1 MDELMTWAMFDK
13 ATRKLAE
20 RIIVLKK
27 NGVVKSIYGI
37 PRGGLVVAVRLSHML
52 DLPLI
57 LDSKEIQP
65 HTLVV
70 DDIADSGKT
79 LRKYKNSLTATLYY
93 NKRSAVIP
101 KFWIF
106 KKKDKWVVFPWET

>member
-1 MDELMTWAMFDK
+1 MTWALFDE

-20 RIIVLKK
+20 RIIALKGS
-27 NGVVKSIYGI
+27 GVVKSICGI

-57 LDSKEIQP
+57 LHSKEIQP
-65 HTLVV
+65 HTLIV

-79 LRKYKNSLTATLYY
+79 LRKYKNSLIATLYY
-93 NKRSAVIP
+93 NERSTVIP

-106 KKKDKWVVFPWET
+106 KKKDKWIVFPWEN

>member
-1 MDELMTWAMFDK
+1 LDELVTWALFEK
-13 ATRKLAE
+13 ATKKLAE
-20 RIIVLKK
+20 RIIVLKES
-27 NGVVKSIYGI
+27 GVVKSIYGI
-37 PRGGLVVAVRLSHML
+37 SRGGLVVAVRLSHML

-79 LRKYKNSLTATLYY
+79 LWKYKNSLIATLYY
-93 NKRSAVIP
+93 NERSAVIP

-106 KKKDKWVVFPWET
+106 KKKDKWIVFPWET